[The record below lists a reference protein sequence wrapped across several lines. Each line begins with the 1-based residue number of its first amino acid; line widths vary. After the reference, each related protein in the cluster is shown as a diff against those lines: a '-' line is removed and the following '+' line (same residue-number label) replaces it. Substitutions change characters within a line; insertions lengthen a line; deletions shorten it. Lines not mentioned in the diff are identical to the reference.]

1 MPNTTHVAIIG
12 GGVAGLAAA
21 AKLAEKGI
29 ETTILEA
36 SSQLGGRARSVS
48 VEYNSQVVQLDN
60 GQHILL
66 GAYHETLK
74 LLEQVNIPED
84 ETFLRLPLKLETHS
98 LDDSPAF
105 KLTTPAWLPFP
116 LNQLIGFLFCKGL
129 SLGDRFSVIKFML
142 HLKRVRYQTTT
153 DEPLE
158 DYLKK
163 QHQSDRTITLL
174 WEPLCLSA
182 LNTPIHVASSKVF
195 LNVLKD
201 AFTGGK
207 SNSDMLL
214 PKRDLSKIFAQPIT
228 RYVKAR
234 EGHVLTNHRV
244 RSIRISKTHGFKLLT
259 KKGVLEFS
267 HVVIATSALRLQD
280 LIIHLP
286 KLKASA
292 EATANYRHQPIYTIY
307 LQYPNDVK
315 LPEPMIGLTGTL
327 SQWVFDR
334 GALCGQHGLIAV
346 IISAEGRHQT
356 LDQEMLA
363 LTVANELREAFPTL
377 TKPLWHRVIAEKRAT
392 FSCEVGLTRPA
403 NSTRYPNLYIA
414 GDYTYADYPATI
426 EGAVRSG
433 VNVANMI
440 KR

>member
-1 MPNTTHVAIIG
+1 MPITTHVAIIG
-12 GGVAGLAAA
+12 GGVAGLATA

-29 ETTILEA
+29 KVTILEA

-48 VEYNSQVVQLDN
+48 VEFNSQVVQLDN

-74 LLEQVNIPED
+74 LLEQVKIPED
-84 ETFLRLPLKLETHS
+84 ETFLRLPLTLETRS
-98 LDDSPAF
+98 LDDTPAF
-105 KLTTPAWLPFP
+105 KLTTPTWLPFP
-116 LNQLIGFLFCKGL
+116 LNQLVGFLFCKGL
-129 SLGDRFSVIKFML
+129 SLGDRFSIIKLML
-142 HLKRVRYQTTT
+142 HLKRMHYQTAT
-153 DEPLE
+153 DEPLK

-163 QHQSDRTITLL
+163 QHQSNQAITLL

-182 LNTPIHVASSKVF
+182 LNTPIRLASSKVF

-214 PKRDLSKIFAQPIT
+214 PKRDLSQIFAQPIT

-234 EGHVLTNHRV
+234 EGNVLTNHRV
-244 RSIRISKTHGFKLLT
+244 RSIRTSKAHGFKLLT

-286 KLKASA
+286 KLKTSA
-292 EATANYRHQPIYTIY
+292 AAAANYRHQPIYTIY

-315 LPEPMIGLTGTL
+315 LPEPMIGLTGAL

-334 GALCGQHGLIAV
+334 GALCDQHGLMAV
-346 IISAEGRHQT
+346 IISAEGSHQT
-356 LDQEMLA
+356 IDQETLA
-363 LTVANELREAFPTL
+363 LAVANELYEAFPAL
-377 TKPLWHRVIAEKRAT
+377 IKPLWHRVIAEKRAT

-403 NSTRYPNLYIA
+403 NSTLYPNLYIA

-440 KR
+440 SR